1 MYSIGLDYGTESC
14 RGMLLDL
21 KTKEIVDM
29 YEMAYPNG
37 VVTKYLNN
45 KPLKEKLVLQHPEDY
60 EIAIIQCV
68 RALLNNTGIEGEKI
82 TGIGIGFT
90 SCTMLPVTADFTP
103 LCYDD
108 TFKEEPHAYAK
119 LWKSHS
125 AEVEAS
131 RITEA
136 LQNHPFIDRYG
147 GIISSEWL
155 LPKVLETIHDAPNV
169 FERTVYFME
178 AGDWLV
184 STLTGQL
191 RRSSCMAGYKG
202 NWQNNEGYLDS
213 KILKGIHPK
222 LENIYRHKLAGEV
235 QAAGKLAGYLTDQWA
250 SKLGLTTETKISIS
264 IIDAHAAVVGA
275 GVSETNEM
283 LIVVG
288 TSSCHLMLTNE
299 QVLIPGI
306 SGVVKD
312 GIYEDLYAYEA
323 GQVAVGDIF
332 SHFVKEQVPS
342 YVIEEAKFE
351 GKNTFELL
359 TEQMSALK
367 VGQSGIVALDWHNG
381 NRTPYV
387 NPNLSAVIVGE
398 TIYTE
403 PHEKFRALI
412 ESTAFGTKRIVGLF
426 EEQGIEI
433 ERIIL
438 TGGIPRKNN
447 ELVQIYADVLQ
458 KELVV
463 IEQDHIPAL
472 GAAILGAAVA
482 LDLPLIE
489 AVKIYQP
496 TNKRQYQPNAEV
508 KVAYET
514 LYDCY
519 KELSKYFAQQSNI
532 LNVLNRLKSL

>member
-14 RGMLLDL
+14 RGVLLDL
-21 KTKEIVDM
+21 TTKEIVDM
-29 YEMAYPNG
+29 YEMTYPNG
-37 VVTKYLNN
+37 VITKYLDNRA
-45 KPLKEKLVLQHPEDY
+45 LKQTLTLQHPEDY
-60 EIAIIQCV
+60 EIAITQCV
-68 RALLNNTGIEGEKI
+68 RQLLTNTGIEKENI
-82 TGIGIGFT
+82 LGIGIGFT
-90 SCTMLPVTADFTP
+90 SCTMLPVTVDFTP

-108 TFKEEPHAYAK
+108 SFKEEPHAYAK

-125 AEVEAS
+125 ADKEAS
-131 RITEA
+131 MITEA
-136 LQNHPFIDRYG
+136 LQNHPFIARYG

-155 LPKVLETIHDAPNV
+155 LPKVLETIHDAPHV
-169 FERTVYFME
+169 YERAAYFME

-191 RRSSCMAGYKG
+191 QRSSCMAGYKG
-202 NWQNNEGYLDS
+202 TWQNPEGYLDS
-213 KILKGIHPK
+213 SILKGIHPD
-222 LENIYRHKLAGEV
+222 LENIYRHKLAGKV
-235 QAAGKLAGYLTDQWA
+235 QVAGKLAGYLTEYWA
-250 SKLGLTTETKISIS
+250 SKLGLTTKTKVSIS
-264 IIDAHAAVVGA
+264 MIDAHTAVVGA
-275 GVSETNEM
+275 GVSKTNEM

-312 GIYEDLYAYEA
+312 GIYEGLYAYEA

-332 SHFVKEQVPS
+332 SHFVKQQVPS
-342 YVIEEAKFE
+342 YVVEQAKMM
-351 GKNTFELL
+351 GKNIFELL

-367 VGQSGIVALDWHNG
+367 VGQSGIVALDWYNG

-398 TIYTE
+398 TIFTE

-412 ESTAFGTKRIVGLF
+412 ESTAFGTKRIVELF
-426 EEQGIEI
+426 EEQGIKI

-438 TGGIPRKNN
+438 TGGIPQKNK

-463 IEQDHIPAL
+463 VEQDHIPAL

-489 AVKIYQP
+489 AVKIYHP
-496 TNKRQYQPNAEV
+496 KNKRQYKPNVEV

-519 KELSKYFAQQSNI
+519 KELSEYFTEHSSI
-532 LNVLNRLKSL
+532 LSVLNRLKS